1 MKYNNMLALNL
12 ISQEQKKEIKLKRAY
27 EITKKVSCILI
38 IIAIFIAVVLLI
50 GKLILQMQFIKAVD
64 QYTLVAKSSQGD
76 NAKIRDIN
84 NSLNFVSEIQSNFIF
99 WSNLIKDAA
108 DRVPGGV
115 SLSSISIDRDKK
127 SIQIKGTAKLR
138 DGLLQF
144 KENIEKSLIYQN
156 VDLPLQ
162 NILQKEN
169 INFEIKAELNLS
181 EL

>member
-1 MKYNNMLALNL
+1 MLTLNL

-27 EITKKVSCILI
+27 EITKKISYILI
-38 IIAIFIAVVLLI
+38 IITVFVAIVLLI
-50 GKLILQMQFIKAVD
+50 GKLILQIQFIKAVN
-64 QYTLVAKSSQGD
+64 QYTLVAKSSQGY

-84 NSLNFVSEIQSNFIF
+84 NSLNFVSEIQSNFIL

-115 SLSSISIDRDKK
+115 SLSSISADRDKK
-127 SIQIKGTAKLR
+127 SIQIKGAAKLR
-138 DGLLQF
+138 DDLLQF

-169 INFEIKAELNLS
+169 INFEIKAGLNLS

>member
-1 MKYNNMLALNL
+1 MLALNL

-76 NAKIRDIN
+76 NGKIRDIN
-84 NSLNFVSEIQSNFIF
+84 NSLNFVSEIQSDFIF

-108 DRVPGGV
+108 YRVPDGV
-115 SLSSISIDRDKK
+115 SLSSINIDRDKK
-127 SIQIKGTAKLR
+127 TIQIKGTAKLR
-138 DGLLQF
+138 DDLLQF
-144 KENIEKSLIYQN
+144 KKNIEKSLIYQN

-169 INFEIKAELNLS
+169 INFEIKAGLNLS